1 MKIEISNSEISRK
14 GYGDIINGILAGIE
28 ETLIICYNMKDM
40 VADDLVDEISKEDVI
55 EILENVIENIKK
67 DEHWVTTKG

>member
-1 MKIEISNSEISRK
+1 MKIEISNSEIARK

-55 EILENVIENIKK
+55 EILENIIENIKK

>member
-1 MKIEISNSEISRK
+1 MKIEIPNSEIARK

-67 DEHWVTTKG
+67 DEHWITTKG